1 MRGGGSPACEG
12 PVGEILASYFFKG
25 RSLGPDTPGGWRA
38 EPLDC
43 LGEGKGLRGDIVPE
57 CQT

>member
-1 MRGGGSPACEG
+1 M
-12 PVGEILASYFFKG
+12 GEILASYFFKG

-38 EPLDC
+38 ETLDC